1 MHYVISRG
9 SRLMLTGGRDTGL
22 AGRCAIVTGAARGQG
37 AAHARAL
44 AAEGAQVVLTDVLD
58 DLGAKVAE
66 GIGASA
72 RYVHLDVSSESGWAD
87 AVETAISAFGPVRVL
102 VNNAG
107 VLIRGS
113 LESARLED
121 WDLTFSVNVRGA
133 FLGMRAVLDSMRA
146 AGGGSVVNISSNAGM
161 LGTKNA
167 LAYVTSK
174 WAIRGMTKA
183 AAAELG
189 QYGIRVNSIH
199 PGAVATPLLTGDGL
213 TEEAFVERGKDRL
226 AIPRFADPEE
236 ISPAVVYFASDLSGY
251 ATGSELLVDGG
262 WTTG

>member
-1 MHYVISRG
+1 MSG
-9 SRLMLTGGRDTGL
+9 PRDTGL
-22 AGRCAIVTGAARGQG
+22 ARRCAIVTGAARGQG

-44 AAEGAQVVLTDVLD
+44 SAEGARVVLADVLD
-58 DLGAKVAE
+58 DLGAQVAQE
-66 GIGASA
+66 IGDSA
-72 RYVHLDVSSESGWAD
+72 RYVHLDVTSESGWAS
-87 AVETAISAFGPVRVL
+87 AVQTAISAFGPVRVL

-113 LESARLED
+113 LEAGTQED
-121 WDLTFSVNVRGA
+121 WDLTYAVNVRGA
-133 FLGMRAVLDSMRA
+133 WLGMRAVLDSMRA

-174 WAIRGMTKA
+174 WALRGMTKA
-183 AAAELG
+183 AAAERG
-189 QYGIRVNSIH
+189 QYGIRVNSVH
-199 PGAVATPLLTGDGL
+199 PGAVATPLLMGDGL
-213 TEEAFVERGKDRL
+213 TEEAFVECGQDRL
-226 AIPRFADPEE
+226 AIPRIADPDE

-262 WTTG
+262 WTYA

>member
-1 MHYVISRG
+1 MV
-9 SRLMLTGGRDTGL
+9 TGGQDTGL
-22 AGRCAIVTGAARGQG
+22 AGRCAIVTGAACGQG
-37 AAHARAL
+37 EAHARAL
-44 AAEGAQVVLTDVLD
+44 AAEGARVVLTDLLD
-58 DLGAKVAE
+58 DLGTKVAQD
-66 GIGASA
+66 IGESA
-72 RYVHLDVSSESGWAD
+72 RYVHLDVSSESGWAH

-113 LESARLED
+113 LESARLAD

-146 AGGGSVVNISSNAGM
+146 AGGGSIVNISSNAGM
-161 LGTKNA
+161 LGTKGA

-174 WAIRGMTKA
+174 WAMRGMTKA

-199 PGAVATPLLTGDGL
+199 PGAVATPLLMGDGL
-213 TEEAFVERGKDRL
+213 TEETFVERGRDRL
-226 AIPRFADPEE
+226 AIPRIAAPEE
-236 ISPAVVYFASDLSGY
+236 ISPAVVYFASDLSAY

-262 WTTG
+262 WTIG

>member
-1 MHYVISRG
+1 MSG
-9 SRLMLTGGRDTGL
+9 PRDTGL
-22 AGRCAIVTGAARGQG
+22 ARRCAIVTGAARGQG

-44 AAEGAQVVLTDVLD
+44 AAEGARVVLADVLD
-58 DLGAKVAE
+58 DLGAQVAQE
-66 GIGASA
+66 IGDSA
-72 RYVHLDVSSESGWAD
+72 RYVHLDVTSESGWAS
-87 AVETAISAFGPVRVL
+87 AVQTAISAFGPVRVL

-113 LESARLED
+113 LEAGTQED
-121 WDLTFSVNVRGA
+121 WDLTYAVNVRGA
-133 FLGMRAVLDSMRA
+133 WLGMRAVLDSMRA

-174 WAIRGMTKA
+174 WALRGMTKA

-189 QYGIRVNSIH
+189 QYGIRVNSVH
-199 PGAVATPLLTGDGL
+199 PGAVATPLLMGDGL
-213 TEEAFVERGKDRL
+213 TEEAFVERGQDRL
-226 AIPRFADPEE
+226 AIPRIADPDE

-262 WTTG
+262 WTYA

>member
-1 MHYVISRG
+1 MVSG
-9 SRLMLTGGRDTGL
+9 ARDTGL
-22 AGRCAIVTGAARGQG
+22 AGRCVIVTGAARGQG

-44 AAEGAQVVLTDVLD
+44 AAEGARVVLTDVLD
-58 DLGAKVAE
+58 DLGEQVAGE
-66 GIGASA
+66 IGDAA
-72 RYVHLDVSSESGWAD
+72 RYMHLDVTSESEWAA
-87 AVETAISAFGPVRVL
+87 AVETAVAAFGPVRVL

-107 VLIRGS
+107 ILIRDTIEAAS
-113 LESARLED
+113 PAD
-121 WDLTFSVNVRGA
+121 WDLIMNVNVKGA
-133 FLGMRAVLDSMRA
+133 WLGLRAVLDSMRG
-146 AGGGSVVNISSNAGM
+146 AGGGSVVNVSSNAGM
-161 LGTKNA
+161 LGTPNA

-174 WAIRGMTKA
+174 WAVRGLTKA

-189 QYGIRVNSIH
+189 QYNIRVNSIH

-226 AIPRFADPEE
+226 AVPRIAEPEE

-262 WTTG
+262 WAIG

>member
-1 MHYVISRG
+1 MSG
-9 SRLMLTGGRDTGL
+9 ARDTGL
-22 AGRCAIVTGAARGQG
+22 AGRCVIVTGAARGQG

-44 AAEGAQVVLTDVLD
+44 AAEGARVVLTDLLD
-58 DLGAKVAE
+58 EEGEHLASELGDS
-66 GIGASA
+66 G
-72 RYVHLDVSSESGWAD
+72 RYVHLDVSAQDQWAT
-87 AVETAISAFGPVRVL
+87 AVETAVSAFGPVRVL

-107 VLIRGS
+107 VLLRGS
-113 LESARLED
+113 LEEGTLAD
-121 WDLTFSVNVRGA
+121 YDTTMNVNVRGI

-146 AGGGSVVNISSNAGM
+146 AGGGSIVNISSNAGM

-174 WAIRGMTKA
+174 WAVRGMTKA

-189 QYGIRVNSIH
+189 TYGIRVNSVH
-199 PGAVATPLLTGDGL
+199 PGAVATPLLMGDGL
-213 TEEAFVERGKDRL
+213 TEEAFVSRGKDRL
-226 AIPRFADPEE
+226 AVPRIAEPDE

-262 WTTG
+262 WAIG

>member
-1 MHYVISRG
+1 MHHGIPRG
-9 SRLMLTGGRDTGL
+9 MWPSVSGPRDTGL
-22 AGRCAIVTGAARGQG
+22 AGRCVIVTGAARGQG

-44 AAEGAQVVLTDVLD
+44 AAEGARVILTDVLD
-58 DLGAKVAE
+58 EPGAQVAE
-66 GIGASA
+66 EIGDSA
-72 RYVHLDVSSESGWAD
+72 RYVHLDVTSESEWAS
-87 AVETAISAFGPVRVL
+87 AVQTAISTFGPVRVL

-113 LESARLED
+113 LEKGTQAD
-121 WDLTFSVNVRGA
+121 WDLTYAVNVRGA
-133 FLGMRAVLDSMRA
+133 WLGMRAVLDSMRA
-146 AGGGSVVNISSNAGM
+146 AGGGSIVNISSNAGM
-161 LGTKNA
+161 LGTKGA

-174 WAIRGMTKA
+174 WALRGVTKA

-199 PGAVATPLLTGDGL
+199 PGAVATPLLMGDGL
-213 TEEAFVERGKDRL
+213 TQEAFVERGKDRL
-226 AIPRFADPEE
+226 AIPRIAEPDE

-262 WTTG
+262 WTYA

>member
-1 MHYVISRG
+1 M
-9 SRLMLTGGRDTGL
+9 
-22 AGRCAIVTGAARGQG
+22 
-37 AAHARAL
+37 
-44 AAEGAQVVLTDVLD
+44 LD

-66 GIGASA
+66 EIGASA
-72 RYVHLDVSSESGWAD
+72 RYVHLDVSSESGWAV

-236 ISPAVVYFASDLSGY
+236 ISPAV
-251 ATGSELLVDGG
+251 TR
-262 WTTG
+262 

>member
-1 MHYVISRG
+1 VWRIVSG
-9 SRLMLTGGRDTGL
+9 VRDTGL
-22 AGRCAIVTGAARGQG
+22 AGRCVIVTGAARGQG

-44 AAEGAQVVLTDVLD
+44 AAEGARVVLTDVLD
-58 DLGAKVAE
+58 DPGEQVAAE
-66 GIGASA
+66 IGDAA
-72 RYVHLDVSSESGWAD
+72 RYVHLDVTSESEWAA
-87 AVETAISAFGPVRVL
+87 AVETAVAAFGPVRVL

-107 VLIRGS
+107 LLIRGTIEAAS
-113 LESARLED
+113 LSD
-121 WDLTFSVNVRGA
+121 WDLIMNVNVKGA
-133 FLGMRAVLDSMRA
+133 FLGLRAVLDSMRG

-161 LGTKNA
+161 LGTPNA

-174 WAIRGMTKA
+174 WAGRGMTKA

-189 QYGIRVNSIH
+189 KYGIRVNSIH
-199 PGAVATPLLTGDGL
+199 PGAVATPLLMGGGL

-226 AIPRFADPEE
+226 AVPRIAEPEE

-262 WTTG
+262 WAIG

>member
-1 MHYVISRG
+1 VWRIVSG
-9 SRLMLTGGRDTGL
+9 VRDTGL
-22 AGRCAIVTGAARGQG
+22 AGRCVIVTGAARGQG

-44 AAEGAQVVLTDVLD
+44 AAEGARVVLTDVLD
-58 DLGAKVAE
+58 DPGEQVAAE
-66 GIGASA
+66 IGDAA
-72 RYVHLDVSSESGWAD
+72 RYVHLDVTSESEWAA
-87 AVETAISAFGPVRVL
+87 AVETAVAAFGPVRVL

-107 VLIRGS
+107 LLIRGTIEAAS
-113 LESARLED
+113 LSD
-121 WDLTFSVNVRGA
+121 WDLIMNVNVKGA
-133 FLGMRAVLDSMRA
+133 FLGLRAVLDSMRG

-161 LGTKNA
+161 LGTPNA

-174 WAIRGMTKA
+174 WAVRGMTKA

-189 QYGIRVNSIH
+189 KYGIRVNSIH
-199 PGAVATPLLTGDGL
+199 PGAVATPLLMGGGL

-226 AIPRFADPEE
+226 AVPRIAEPEE

-262 WTTG
+262 WAIG